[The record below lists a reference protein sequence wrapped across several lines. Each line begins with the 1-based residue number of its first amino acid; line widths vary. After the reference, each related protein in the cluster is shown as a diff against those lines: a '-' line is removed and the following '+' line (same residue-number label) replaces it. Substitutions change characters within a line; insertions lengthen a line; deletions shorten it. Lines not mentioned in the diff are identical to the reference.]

1 MTLVAGAAVAVA
13 MVTSSLPV
21 VQVLAMVLAL
31 AAAASV
37 LEGAA
42 RRSVLAAA
50 IAVTVFALYR
60 LAVTSIPMV
69 WLGADT
75 VGETVG
81 RVAGAVAGRPL
92 WVGATFAGLDFLVL
106 MAALWVARLAAAV
119 PPRWP
124 RALAGATA
132 ILSVHFLYLAV
143 LAFAPDMQAA
153 LGAPAAEGAAP
164 AAAEAAWSWAAALRS
179 LVPWNL
185 PALAAAMHL
194 VIAAAML
201 GLRAEAYAAG
211 GIPVEPSRGGSP
223 DPPREPGGPAP
234 ATWHSA
240 AGQETRR
247 AKVMPRRAKSRV
259 VLALAAVVLAATVP
273 IAATLSVGRADLAG
287 KKIVIYEK
295 GFLNWLKPEH
305 GDYGRLAIGMYGL
318 MPAYLESLG
327 ARPLVSPDLSQ
338 EDLAD
343 ADVLVL
349 LYPNQPWAEGQLD
362 RIWNFVRRGGS
373 LLVCG
378 EHTVSEGPTGGSRFN
393 EVLAPTAMQIRFDTA
408 HFEVGGW
415 LNSYEALAHPTTAGI
430 TDDRN
435 TFGVVIGA
443 SVDARWPARPLLV
456 GRWGFNDPGDPK
468 SERAM
473 MGNGRYESGK
483 RFGDILLAAE
493 QPLGAGKVVVFGD
506 PSGFTNGITLGAHP
520 YTSRLYAYLA
530 GGVENPGEPWRG
542 AVAILLAAAL
552 VAALAWRADASRPA
566 LAAAAMAVALVLAT
580 AASSQV
586 ASVLPDGRRRAPN
599 NLAYMD
605 TAHLSASSEE
615 SWRPDGAMG
624 LAMMLMRSGYLVL
637 NLPEFTRE
645 RLDRA
650 GVLVAVAPLRAFSA
664 EERETVRQFVEGGG
678 TFILTVGWENAGPI
692 RDLLADFGLHVG
704 RRTDP
709 GAPAR
714 APEPLGHFK
723 SPYIKVNDY
732 AAHVRFHAAWPVYAD
747 DPGDAGT
754 RIIAYGPDDVPVI
767 LLRRVGKGKVLLV
780 GDTGFAMN
788 KNLEHE
794 NGEPFE
800 GMRENADFWRWMID
814 VLADRQPWLPLT
826 PLPAVGEGAGVR
838 GPSPA
843 DPSPGLRPPSPPRG
857 EGQSEVRP

>member
-1 MTLVAGAAVAVA
+1 MTTDATSVSPGPSAASPSAARPVLAAAAAIAGAWIAAGSVGLIGHALARALLFCAIAVIATAVWPGRRNGRRGVFSSDGWHGHALLRDHVVVTGQVPFEAHGHATARDHATRRSTLNRCGWRSILTLVAGAAVAVA

-50 IAVTVFALYR
+50 IAVTIFALYR

-69 WLGADT
+69 WLAADT
-75 VGETVG
+75 VGETLG
-81 RVAGAVAGRPL
+81 RAAGAIAGRPL
-92 WVGATFAGLDFLVL
+92 WVGATFAGVDFLVL
-106 MAALWVARLAAAV
+106 MAALWVAWLAAGL

-132 ILSVHFLYLAV
+132 ILCVHFLYLAV

-153 LGAPAAEGAAP
+153 LGAPAAESAAP

-194 VIAAAML
+194 VTAAAML
-201 GLRAEAYAAG
+201 GLS
-211 GIPVEPSRGGSP
+211 VEPSRGGSP
-223 DPPREPGGPAP
+223 DPPR
-234 ATWHSA
+234 A
-240 AGQETRR
+240 ASLNKWQR
-247 AKVMPRRAKSRV
+247 AA
-259 VLALAAVVLAATVP
+259 LALAAVALAAAVP

-287 KKIVIYEK
+287 KKIVIYER
-295 GFLNWLKPEH
+295 GFLNWLRPEH

-327 ARPLVSPDLSQ
+327 ARPLVSPDLSH

-349 LYPNQPWAEGQLD
+349 LYPNQPWADGQLD

-393 EVLAPTAMQIRFDTA
+393 EVLAPTAMQVRFDTA
-408 HFEVGGW
+408 QFEVGGW
-415 LNSYEALAHPTTAGI
+415 LNSYEALAHPASAGI
-430 TDDRN
+430 TDERN

-443 SVDARWPARPLLV
+443 SVDARWPARPILV

-473 MGNGRYESGK
+473 MGNGRYEAGK
-483 RFGDILLAAE
+483 RLGDILLAAE

-530 GGVENPGEPWRG
+530 GGAQSPGEPWRG

-552 VAALAWRADASRPA
+552 VAALAWRPDAARSA
-566 LAAAAMAVALVLAT
+566 LVAAAMAVALVLAT

-586 ASVLPDGRRRAPN
+586 ARVLPDGRHHTPN

-605 TAHLSASSEE
+605 TTHLSASSEE

-624 LAMMLMRSGYLVL
+624 LAMMLMRCGYLTL
-637 NLPEFTRE
+637 NLPEFSAA

-650 GVLVAVAPLRAFSA
+650 ALVASIAPSRAFTA
-664 EERETVRQFVEGGG
+664 DERKALRDFVEGGG
-678 TFILTVGWENAGPI
+678 TFILTVGFENAGRARP
-692 RDLLADFGLHVG
+692 R
-704 RRTDP
+704 P
-709 GAPAR
+709 GAAR
-714 APEPLGHFK
+714 ALQITVCQGERLRGPRAVPRR
-723 SPYIKVNDY
+723 V
-732 AAHVRFHAAWPVYAD
+732 
-747 DPGDAGT
+747 AG
-754 RIIAYGPDDVPVI
+754 
-767 LLRRVGKGKVLLV
+767 LRRRSRRRR
-780 GDTGFAMN
+780 
-788 KNLEHE
+788 H
-794 NGEPFE
+794 P
-800 GMRENADFWRWMID
+800 RHR
-814 VLADRQPWLPLT
+814 
-826 PLPAVGEGAGVR
+826 
-838 GPSPA
+838 
-843 DPSPGLRPPSPPRG
+843 LRA
-857 EGQSEVRP
+857 